1 MVARA
6 LISMSLVLSWKV
18 TNRMNIP
25 PPRSHPS
32 SPRMNRPAISAETT
46 CSSVRMLHQLLVE
59 IKWSC
64 QQSPLQG
71 PCQIF
76 KNKHALFA
84 IQCFRKKE
92 LSHFSTNLLRCFT
105 LVLIS
110 PTGFYLFSSSVL
122 WSGSSLAHVK
132 CCHTRIST
140 PSSQDATILMSHT

>member
-1 MVARA
+1 MKVVLVARA

-18 TNRMNIP
+18 TNSINTP

-32 SPRMNRPAISAETT
+32 GPRMSRRATSAETT
-46 CSSVRMLHQLLVE
+46 CSSERMLHQLLVE
-59 IKWSC
+59 MKWSC

-92 LSHFSTNLLRCFT
+92 LPHFVGLTNLLRCFT

-110 PTGFYLFSSSVL
+110 PSSALRYSEVDHL
-122 WSGSSLAHVK
+122 L
-132 CCHTRIST
+132 
-140 PSSQDATILMSHT
+140 LM